1 MRKKGTR
8 QEWDRVRNIAANMF
22 DQGCK
27 AVEIAKFLEVD
38 DQTIRA
44 WLRKYRTSGREA
56 LVSRKP
62 PGRPAR
68 LDDAQRQR
76 LAELLIKTPKECG
89 FDKYL
94 WTQQLIADLIERE
107 FQVKYHHDHIG
118 VILKDIGYSHQKPQ
132 RRAREHD
139 PAKVAAWR
147 QEVWPDLLKKVP
159 SPAE

>member
-8 QEWDRVRNIAANMF
+8 QEWDRVRSIAANMF
-22 DQGCK
+22 DQDRMPK
-27 AVEIAKFLEVD
+27 EIARDLGVD
-38 DQTIRA
+38 DQTVRA
-44 WLRKYRTSGREA
+44 WRRAYRKGGRDA
-56 LVSRKP
+56 LLSRKP

-68 LDDAQRQR
+68 LNDAQRQA
-76 LAELLIKTPKECG
+76 LAELLLKTPKECG

-107 FQVKYHHDHIG
+107 FEVKYHHDHIG

-139 PAKVAAWR
+139 PVKVATWR

>member
-1 MRKKGTR
+1 MRKNGTR
-8 QEWDRVRNIAANMF
+8 QEWDRVRSIAANMF
-22 DQGCK
+22 EQDREP
-27 AVEIAKFLEVD
+27 AEIAKDLRVD
-38 DQTIRA
+38 DQTVRA
-44 WLRKYRTSGREA
+44 WRRAYRKGGRDA

-62 PGRPAR
+62 PGRPSR
-68 LDDAQRQR
+68 LNEAQRKT
-76 LAELLIKTPKECG
+76 LAGLLLKTPRECG

-118 VILKDIGYSHQKPQ
+118 VMLKDMGFSHQKPQ

-139 PAKVAAWR
+139 PVKVAAWR
-147 QEVWPDLLKKVP
+147 SELWPELLKKVS